1 MFRRLRR
8 RMFRFV
14 AVSGAGAAA
23 AYFFD
28 PEQGKGRRTQARD
41 QAQSLIRRRQAEADR
56 QARHDANVSVG
67 QVVEAHGGGV
77 PRPEDDVEVVRAV
90 KQAFSGLDV
99 DTHDVTVESVEGVVT
114 LRGQLTSRDAVAAV
128 EQAASA
134 APGVVELRSFLHL
147 PGTPAPNK
155 ASSLRAS

>member
-28 PEQGKGRRTQARD
+28 PERGKGRRTQARD
-41 QAQSLIRRRQAEADR
+41 QAESLIRRRQAEADR
-56 QARHDANVSVG
+56 QARHEANVSVG
-67 QVVEAHGGGV
+67 HVVEAHGGGV
-77 PRPEDDVEVVRAV
+77 TRPEDDVEVVRAV

-99 DTHDVTVESVEGVVT
+99 DTHDVTVESVDSVVT

-128 EQAASA
+128 EQAASG